1 VYEPIRFASP
11 ATLRQSGTE
20 AFQKRYSF
28 VNALLEL
35 EITRQFTRQLRAMLV
50 CTILLSALTVGKAQS
65 GGATGTIV
73 GTVVDST
80 GAVIPGAQVS
90 ITEADTNV
98 TQQTTTSAAG
108 TFSVASLKPGT
119 YRVTVV
125 AKGFSTTT
133 ALNVELTV
141 ASEAR
146 VDLKLAPGSEQQ
158 TVNVNAEAIS
168 LDTENGAIGQ
178 VVTGEEIVDLPL
190 NGRNFTQLLLLNSGA
205 VSSSGEQGS
214 LRANEGG
221 SLTIQGSRPTS
232 NQYFLDGININ
243 DTYYQTPAVV
253 PSIDILQEFQEQT
266 KGYSA
271 AYGGG
276 ANQLNISTRSGAN
289 QVHGTAYDF
298 FRNDALD
305 AKGYF
310 TPAGAKNPPLRQN
323 QFGYVLSG
331 PVVIPHLYNGHNKTF
346 FLANYEGLRSKTST
360 NNFRTV
366 PTVAEKGGQ
375 FTDPIVN
382 PFTKVPYANNFIDP
396 STFST
401 LATNSLSHI
410 PDPNSTAQQGNYF
423 VTFSLP
429 TDSDQQ
435 TYRFDQAIGT
445 HDNIFGRYTQTAYVA
460 TSQST
465 GGSFAEGLA
474 NFSETSKS
482 VVGSWTHTFSSTLL
496 NQARFGYM
504 SEGANL
510 EGQPTTAAALNALGL
525 QNLYPFSPDLPFP
538 FFGFRGDNLSGF
550 GGDTVIQ
557 QYNEQP
563 YSISDA
569 VTWNVKRHTISFG
582 MDVRWWHTYQNNP
595 SPPELTFDGSGS
607 GDPFADYLA
616 GYVAQ
621 ATALAPTPYAPT
633 IASSNAVAYSFR
645 YFAPW
650 IQDDWKVSQKLT
662 INAGL
667 RYDFN
672 KKPVEDLD
680 RVFWLDPNI
689 PGGGEYTANK
699 SIIASGIGGSL
710 YAYGGEHFP
719 GPAQV
724 LNFAPR
730 VGFAYR
736 PSDNDKTVVRAG
748 YGIFYDTAET
758 KEADDGGG
766 YPFAEQ
772 VSLMDVSSTSLFP
785 VTPALA
791 PVTST
796 DLGFLFIQ
804 TARTHTPYMQD
815 WQLSVEREIFA
826 GWKAEVDYLGSK
838 GTHLLGRVWE
848 NAPTKWDPANP
859 TPVSARI
866 PYPNIGLI
874 LDHFYDFYSN
884 YNALQAKLEHSGRN
898 YSAILGYTYSHSL
911 DDKSSEAGI
920 NGDTSGNGPQNEYD
934 FNADYSSSSFDIT
947 NSFVGSF
954 TADLPFGKGRHY
966 LAGSSRALDA
976 LVGGWQVN
984 GIVTLRTGFPFSVAA
999 TDINFINQCF
1009 GQRADV
1015 VGNPKAGGFHKGVD
1029 EWFNTSS
1036 FVQPA
1041 EGNYGDSSRDILRAP
1056 GVENVDA
1063 SFFKSFALVERLN
1076 LQTRFEGFNLFNHT
1090 NFGFPNATVPQSAS
1104 LPNPSYGTI
1113 GSAASGRII
1122 QIAAKLIW

>member
-1 VYEPIRFASP
+1 MFEPMQHVCR
-11 ATLRQSGTE
+11 ATVRQSGSDVSR
-20 AFQKRYSF
+20 KHNSF
-28 VNALLEL
+28 VNSLL
-35 EITRQFTRQLRAMLV
+35 QFRFTLRFSPRLRAVLAFAM
-50 CTILLSALTVGKAQS
+50 LLSALPGAEAQS

-80 GAVIPGAQVS
+80 GALVAGAQIS

-98 TQQTTTSAAG
+98 TNKAVTSPSG
-108 TFSVASLKPGT
+108 SFTVASLKPGT
-119 YRVTVV
+119 YRVTAV
-125 AKGFSTTT
+125 AAGFETTT
-133 ALNVELTV
+133 VQNVVLPV
-141 ASEAR
+141 GSEAR
-146 VDLKLAPGSEQQ
+146 VDLRLAPGSEQQ
-158 TVNVNAEAIS
+158 TVNVNAEAVS

-178 VVTGEEIVDLPL
+178 VVTGDEIVDLPL

-276 ANQLNISTRSGAN
+276 ANQLNISTRSGTN
-289 QVHGTAYDF
+289 LIHGTAYDF

-310 TPAGAKNPPLRQN
+310 TPQGAKNPPLRQN

-331 PVVIPHLYNGHNKTF
+331 PIVVPHLYNGHNKSF

-360 NNFRTV
+360 NNFRNV
-366 PTVAEKGGQ
+366 PTQAEKSGQ

-382 PFTKVPYANNFIDP
+382 PFTKVPYPNNYIDP

-410 PDPNSTAQQGNYF
+410 PNPDSSAPQGNYF

-445 HDNIFGRYTQTAYVA
+445 HDNVFGRYTQTSYVA

-482 VVGSWTHTFSSTLL
+482 VVGSWTHTFSPTLL

-504 SEGANL
+504 NEGANL
-510 EGQPTTAAALNALGL
+510 EGQPTTAADLNSLGL
-525 QNLYPFSPDLPFP
+525 QNIYPFSPDLPYPVFS
-538 FFGFRGDNLSGF
+538 FRGNDLSPF
-550 GGDTVIQ
+550 GGDAVIQ

-569 VTWNVKRHTISFG
+569 VTWNVKKHTVSFG

-607 GDPFADYLA
+607 GDPFADYLT

-672 KKPVEDLD
+672 KKPVEDMD

-699 SIIASGIGGSL
+699 SLISSGIGGSL
-710 YAYGGEHFP
+710 YAYGGEQFP

-736 PSDNDKTVVRAG
+736 PSSNDKTVVRAG

-772 VSLMDVSSTSLFP
+772 LNLLDVSSTSLFP

-791 PVTST
+791 PVTSA

-815 WQLSVEREIFA
+815 WQLSLEREVFG

-848 NAPTKWDPANP
+848 NAPTKYDPANP

-884 YNALQAKLEHSGRN
+884 YNALQAKLEHSGRS

-947 NSFVGSF
+947 NNFVGSF
-954 TADLPFGKGRHY
+954 TADLPFGRGRHF
-966 LAGSSRALDA
+966 LASSSRALDT
-976 LVGGWQVN
+976 LIGGWQVN
-984 GIVTLRTGFPFSVAA
+984 GIVTLRSGFPFSVAA

-1015 VGNPKAGGFHKGVD
+1015 VGNPKAGGFNKGVN

-1041 EGNYGDSSRDILRAP
+1041 MGNYGDSSRDILRAP

-1063 SFFKSFALVERLN
+1063 SFFKSIQIVERLN
-1076 LQTRFEGFNLFNHT
+1076 LQTRFEAFNLFNHT
-1090 NFGFPNATVPQSAS
+1090 NFGFPNASVPQSAA

-1113 GSAASGRII
+1113 SSAAPGRIV
-1122 QIAAKLIW
+1122 QIAMKLIW